1 MKGRKPSQKKKID
14 VDATSSGRGGF
25 AGFLEAALRR
35 FRTPMHIAMVMPLY
49 VMACVVIGVAIFP
62 GAFLWHTVF
71 VETETW
77 PLAMKTL
84 ALSMA
89 GAAGYF
95 TYAFSMIIVVPSVN
109 FVLRTRLKAWRG
121 PYYSLPSIPWYIHN
135 GSTYLV
141 RYTVLEFITP
151 TPFNILFFKLMGMKI
166 GRGTIINTSNI
177 SDPSLISLGE
187 KVTIG
192 GSVTIV
198 GHYGQAGFLVLAPVK
213 IGNRVT
219 IGLKASIMGGAI
231 IGDEA
236 KILPHSVVMPK
247 TVIPAG
253 ETWGGVPAVKLAG
266 STRPLKKAS

>member
-1 MKGRKPSQKKKID
+1 MKGLTPSQNKID
-14 VDATSSGRGGF
+14 VDTTTSRRGGL
-25 AGFLEAALRR
+25 AGLVEAALRR
-35 FRTPMHIAMVMPLY
+35 FRTPMHVAMVMPLY
-49 VMACVVIGVAIFP
+49 GLASVVIGIAVFP
-62 GAFLWHTVF
+62 GAYLWQEAFDRTVN
-71 VETETW
+71 W
-77 PLAMKTL
+77 PIEVRTL

-89 GAAGYF
+89 GAAAYF
-95 TYAFSMIIVVPSVN
+95 TYAFSMIIVVPAVN
-109 FVLRTRLKAWRG
+109 FGLRTKLKAWRG

-166 GRGTIINTSNI
+166 GRGTVINSSNI
-177 SDPSLISLGE
+177 SDPSLITMGE
-187 KVTIG
+187 KVTVG

-198 GHYGQAGFLVLAPVK
+198 GHYGQAGYLVLAPVK

-219 IGLKASIMGGAI
+219 IGLKASIMGGAE

-253 ETWGGVPAVKLAG
+253 ETWGGVPAVKLTDAKP
-266 STRPLKKAS
+266 SLKKAS